1 MFLNFLFEFHD
12 DRLRSLLE
20 GSAHAFAFL
29 RILNESA
36 AFNESELVDI
46 FLIRDMGAED
56 LTRSELVMLLDWR
69 QAFIMEGIFQNKV
82 IEFESREDEDGE
94 CQRQ

>member
-20 GSAHAFAFL
+20 GSVHAFAFL
-29 RILNESA
+29 MTLNESA
-36 AFNESELVDI
+36 AYCESELVAV
-46 FLIRDMGAED
+46 FLKRDMGAED
-56 LTRSELVMLLDWR
+56 LTRRELAMLLDWR
-69 QAFIMEGIFQNKV
+69 HAFLMEGIFHNKI
-82 IEFESREDEDGE
+82 IEFESREDEDGD